1 MTSHL
6 LINEISVLAF
16 AALLTAAAVE
26 DVRRLIIPNRIPL
39 GIIILYPAY
48 VLSTGAPV
56 DWVGG
61 ATLASSALVIGVV
74 LFAFRYAGGGDV
86 KLFVAAS
93 LWAGP
98 ALFPSFLL
106 VTSLVGAAMAAGM
119 LAHRRLNRP
128 ANARAAAAAEELPTP
143 DRPTLREQLPGMAT
157 NALAT
162 LAQRNLLGSAVVF
175 VRSALRRPDPDASP
189 AARPAPHR
197 DLPYGVAIAAGGI
210 QVVVNL
216 LVGG

>member
-6 LINEISVLAF
+6 LVNEIAILAF
-16 AALLTAAAVE
+16 AALLVAAAVE

-48 VLSTGAPV
+48 VLSANGAV
-56 DWVGG
+56 DWMGAAVLAGG
-61 ATLASSALVIGVV
+61 ALGVGII

-98 ALFPSFLL
+98 TLFPSFLL
-106 VTSLVGAAMAAGM
+106 VTSLVGAAFGIGM
-119 LAHRRLNRP
+119 LAHRRFFGI
-128 ANARAAAAAEELPTP
+128 ARASLAAS
-143 DRPTLREQLPGMAT
+143 LPGGREPTADT
-157 NALAT
+157 
-162 LAQRNLLGSAVVF
+162 GSVGDTA
-175 VRSALRRPDPDASP
+175 APSP
-189 AARPAPHR
+189 ARPAPSR
-197 DLPYGVAIAAGGI
+197 ELPYGVAIAAGGI
-210 QVVVNL
+210 QIVVHL